1 MCLILSVEVAPAVA
15 SDART
20 PAAQT
25 STHKMTHVYS
35 FLESA
40 IAVDG
45 SGDEVTEPM
54 LVVVSALVLERE
66 RQGIV
71 KVVRCRFAFRTA
83 HAAAPASPLKPCRS
97 PTPDI
102 IVVGWDGVP
111 GNRGTVAM

>member
-25 STHKMTHVYS
+25 STHKMAHAYS

-54 LVVVSALVLERE
+54 QLVVSALVLERE

-71 KVVRCRFAFRTA
+71 KVVRCRFAF
-83 HAAAPASPLKPCRS
+83 C
-97 PTPDI
+97 TPMQ
-102 IVVGWDGVP
+102 
-111 GNRGTVAM
+111 RRQLHH